1 MPDIEIKRIYDE
13 PQPNDGF
20 RILAD
25 RVWPRGMTKEKAAI
39 DLWAKDLAPSTELRK
54 WFDHDIAKWP
64 EFQEKYRDELKANQA
79 EIQEALTKASGA
91 RLTLLFGAKD
101 VEHNQ
106 AVVLRDFLMEQS

>member
-1 MPDIEIKRIYDE
+1 MPDIKIKRIYDE

-20 RILAD
+20 RILVD
-25 RVWPRGMTKEKAAI
+25 RVWPRGMTKEEAAI
-39 DLWAKDLAPSTELRK
+39 DLWAKDLAPSTGLRK
-54 WFDHDIAKWP
+54 WFDHDSAKWP

-79 EIQEALTKASGA
+79 AIQEALTKASGA